1 MTNLLKKLAYKFR
14 KDQDGSVAIE
24 TSIILPLILIPL
36 TLATVDVGIA
46 VNSGQS
52 LTSAS
57 RSGTQYLLNGGQVEA
72 DLKGSI
78 VAAYNGNL
86 DMQNITIATS
96 CACPNENAI
105 PSGDGNGESTGE
117 QTNTETG
124 TETTS
129 EERPY
134 SLRNVTLETMD
145 QCSASCSDSS
155 NERVLVNMSI
165 THTSQGLYK
174 DYPLYKEVSVRVR

>member
-1 MTNLLKKLAYKFR
+1 MTKLLRKFGIKFFR
-14 KDQDGSVAIE
+14 NNEGSVAIE

-57 RSGTQYLLNGGQVEA
+57 RSGSQYLLNGGTNES

-78 VAAYNGNL
+78 VNAYNGTL
-86 DMQNITIATS
+86 DPASISVATT
-96 CACPNENAI
+96 CACPNDSAL
-105 PSGDGNGESTGE
+105 PSSTPPSDGIGPTPEPAPA
-117 QTNTETG
+117 
-124 TETTS
+124 
-129 EERPY
+129 EEPY
-134 SLRNVTLETMD
+134 SLRQVTLATME
-145 QCSASCSDSS
+145 QCSATCTDSS
-155 NERVLVNMSI
+155 NERVLVNLSI

-174 DYPLYKEVSVRVR
+174 DYPLSKEVSVRVR